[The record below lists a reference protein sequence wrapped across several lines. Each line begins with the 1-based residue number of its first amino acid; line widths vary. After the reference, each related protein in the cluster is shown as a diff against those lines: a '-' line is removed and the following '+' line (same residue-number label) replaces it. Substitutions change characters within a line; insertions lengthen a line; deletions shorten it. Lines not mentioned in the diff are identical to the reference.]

1 MKLKLLTFIFLFVF
15 AIGSAQDYSI
25 SNVVFRPASP
35 DTLMPNERVYFTFNY
50 TKPGG
55 DVRIYSYP
63 KVSYSIGKG
72 GWSGSPTYKDN
83 NGSGE
88 NFFLYNNGAKVTAV
102 TFYIKDVDG
111 TKLYDTT
118 FTVDFTY
125 LGFEISDFDIHP
137 ASPASLGIGDS
148 LNFSFNYKIPQN
160 FNLKI
165 VTTAMSDKKVVSKQT
180 TSPSPTYT
188 DTTGTGTGFI
198 KIDTL
203 ATVDKIRFQFIDA
216 ATNDTI
222 VEVFKKVYYGFSNE
236 ADRDYSIS
244 NVVFNPTSPG
254 SLLANEKVN
263 ITFDY
268 SKPYGDIQIYVHPYK
283 SEGNGK
289 AGTDGSGVYSDNDGS
304 GDSYFTYSGNA
315 IVYKVKFIIKS
326 LNGIVL
332 HEHSEDVHFSFSL
345 DSSAYSIDNIVFTP
359 ASPDTIHTVDTL
371 KFTFDYKKPFG
382 DVKIFARPLKDG
394 KLKTGSS
401 SAEVKIYSE
410 NSGSGND
417 YISFTEPASFDQIR
431 FQMKSMLNTLL
442 FETIVDVDYNFIQR
456 PVSAD
461 LFKNSE
467 ELEIYPNPS
476 NGKITI
482 YLPSE
487 NGFSYSI
494 INLSGQTILEGVSIS
509 NTLNLNTKQI
519 KRGTYITKIK
529 AGDKQFSKL
538 VVFE

>member
-63 KVSYSIGKG
+63 RTSYAIGSAA
-72 GWSGSPTYKDN
+72 WSGSPTYKDN

-88 NFFLYNNGAKVTAV
+88 NFFVYNNGAKVTSV
-102 TFYIKDVDG
+102 GFYIKDVDG

-125 LGFEISDFDIHP
+125 LGFEITDLDIHP

-203 ATVDKIRFQFIDA
+203 ATVDNIRFQFIDA

-263 ITFDY
+263 VTFDY
-268 SKPYGDIQIYVHPYK
+268 SKPYGDIRIYVQPYK
-283 SEGNGK
+283 SEGNGN

-461 LFKNSE
+461 LFINSE

-494 INLSGQTILEGVSIS
+494 INLSGQTILEGVSVS
-509 NTLNLNTKQI
+509 NTLNLNTKQT